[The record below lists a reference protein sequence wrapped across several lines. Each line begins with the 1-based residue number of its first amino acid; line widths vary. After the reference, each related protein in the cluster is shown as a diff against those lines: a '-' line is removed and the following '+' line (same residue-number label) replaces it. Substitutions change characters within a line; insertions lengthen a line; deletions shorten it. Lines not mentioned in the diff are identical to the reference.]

1 MEQSKTADLL
11 KGKILKI
18 LTLLLLIRFGLYVP
32 VPGVDLNIFDQGQ
45 ALSSMF
51 SFAKS
56 LVGNS
61 FLSIG
66 SIGILPYINASIILQ
81 LLIPLFPNLE
91 RLQKEEGELGRQQI
105 RKYTRYLTVAW
116 ALILSTALV
125 IFGVKPLIFDW
136 TFFRG
141 LEIIL
146 ALTTGSVLS
155 MWFAELI
162 TEEGLGNGSSMIIFI
177 NIIGGIPNSLS
188 NISNKIS
195 VNASFSSNITLF
207 LESFLIYLFIV
218 TIIIIFQDSYKK
230 IYIISAKQL
239 NVSSDSLE
247 KPEQLSQ
254 ITNSFIPLKLNQG
267 GIMPL
272 VFSSTISI
280 LLVYPV
286 QLLIAFF
293 QPSNIIFSSKTSFL
307 TFFSFGLNLIL
318 IIFFSCFYASL
329 VLKPKDMSE
338 SLNKMAYTISSVRQ
352 GKETTKYLEK
362 IIYRLAFVGGLFLAF
377 IAFFP
382 ILLGNIFQFNLFTNF
397 TSLLILIG
405 VITDTTSQIQGYLT
419 SARYENIKKA

>member
-1 MEQSKTADLL
+1 MEQSKTRDLL

-18 LTLLLLIRFGLYVP
+18 LTLLLLVRLGLYVP

-45 ALSSMF
+45 ALSSVF

-116 ALILSTALV
+116 ALVLSTALA

-162 TEEGLGNGSSMIIFI
+162 TEEGLGNGSSMLIFI
-177 NIIGGIPNSLS
+177 NIVGGIPNSLGK
-188 NISNKIS
+188 IRDKIS
-195 VNASFSSNITLF
+195 ISESLSSNLTLF
-207 LESFLIYLFIV
+207 AESFLIYLFIV
-218 TIIIIFQDSYKK
+218 TVIIIFQDAYKK
-230 IYIISAKQL
+230 IDIISAKQL
-239 NVSSDSLE
+239 NASPNPLE
-247 KPEQLSQ
+247 KSQQMSQ

-272 VFSSTISI
+272 VFSTTIATFLFYPLQIVLSKISI
-280 LLVYPV
+280 IDGA
-286 QLLIAFF
+286 QL
-293 QPSNIIFSSKTSFL
+293 TSVL
-307 TFFSFGLNLIL
+307 TFASFVLNLFL
-318 IIFFSCFYASL
+318 IVFFSTFYALL
-329 VLKPKDMSE
+329 VLKPKDLSE
-338 SLNKMAYTISSVRQ
+338 NLTKMAYNIPGIKQ
-352 GKETTKYLEK
+352 GKETVQHLEQ
-362 IIYRLAFVGGLFLAF
+362 IISRLAFMGGIFLAF
-377 IAFFP
+377 LAFFP
-382 ILLGNIFQFNLFTNF
+382 ILVGNLFQFNIFKNL
-397 TSLLILIG
+397 TSLIILVG
-405 VITDTTSQIQGYLT
+405 VITDVTSQVKGYLV
-419 SARYENIKKA
+419 SQNYESFKKA